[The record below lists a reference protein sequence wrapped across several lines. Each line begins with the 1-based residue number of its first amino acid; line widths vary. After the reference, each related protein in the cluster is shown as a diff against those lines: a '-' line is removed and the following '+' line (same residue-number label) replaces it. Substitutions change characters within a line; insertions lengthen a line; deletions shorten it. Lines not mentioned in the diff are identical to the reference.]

1 MKIEEKKSI
10 GVFFGSRSPEH
21 DISIITGQL
30 ILSGLKK
37 LDYQAIPIYID
48 KQGRWLTHEKLGD
61 LKSFTAQTDFSG
73 FDEYYLDLEKSQG
86 KLVFRRKGF
95 RGKEITVDLAF
106 PALHGA
112 NGEDG
117 AIQGLFEMFNV
128 PYVGCDVRSSA
139 VAMDKILT
147 KLFYKAQG
155 ILTSEFMYFTATD
168 WQANQSRLTTEIT
181 NNLKWPLFV
190 KPPLLGSSIGISKV
204 ANVKDLES
212 AIEVALHY
220 GSTVLVEEGV
230 ENLMDVTCAVLGFTD
245 PRPSFLQESIYSE
258 NLLSY
263 EDKYLNDGGAQTG
276 KSSKSVVIPARLDQN
291 TTKEIQD
298 LSMKIFKLLSCSG
311 IARFDFLYNTETKKY
326 YANEINPL
334 PGTLYHHLWS
344 KSGIE
349 LSELLSELI
358 GFAQEKHSEKNK
370 VVTTF
375 ASDILKLAGSTKLRL
390 KGNSQ

>member
-1 MKIEEKKSI
+1 MNI

-21 DISIITGQL
+21 DISIITAQL
-30 ILSGLKK
+30 IISGLKK
-37 LDYQAIPIYID
+37 LGYQVIPVYID
-48 KQGRWLTHEKLGD
+48 KQGCWLIDKKLGE

-86 KLVFRRKGF
+86 QLVFRKKGF

-128 PYVGCDVRSSA
+128 PYVGCDVSSSA

-155 ILTSEFMYFTATD
+155 ILTSEFLYFTATD
-168 WQANQSRLTTEIT
+168 WQANQNRLTVEIT

-220 GSTVLVEEGV
+220 GNMVLVEEGV
-230 ENLMDVTCAVLGFTD
+230 ENPMDVTCAVLGFTD
-245 PRPSFLQESIYSE
+245 PKASLLQESVYSQ
-258 NLLSY
+258 NLFSY

-276 KSSKSVVIPARLDQN
+276 KSSKSAVIPARLDEQ
-291 TTKEIQD
+291 TTKEIQETS
-298 LSMKIFKLLSCSG
+298 LKIFKLLGCSG
-311 IARFDFLYNTETKKY
+311 IARFDFLYNTKTKKC

-334 PGTLYHHLWS
+334 PGTLYHHLWA
-344 KSGIE
+344 KSGVE

-358 GFAQEKHSEKNK
+358 GFAQEQHTAKNK
-370 VVTTF
+370 VATTF